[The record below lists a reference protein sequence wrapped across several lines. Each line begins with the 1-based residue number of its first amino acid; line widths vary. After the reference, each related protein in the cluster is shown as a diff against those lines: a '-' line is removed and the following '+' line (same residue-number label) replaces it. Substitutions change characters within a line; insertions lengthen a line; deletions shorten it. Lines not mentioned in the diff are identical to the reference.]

1 MRLPLALLAVMVATP
16 AAAQLPPLP
25 EPTYPQP
32 RYAAPV
38 PLPRTVQPVPLP
50 SAVQPVPLPYARPGN
65 DIGTGQS
72 LPLSPNASNITPDDS
87 RSTIAPTLPIPQIGE
102 DAPPAAF
109 LRAARAALQAG
120 RTGEAQEGLERAE
133 SLYADPLDPAVAGR
147 PPGAVAVSAA
157 AQRGARRVGAGRPQR
172 GDPLHRPRAGGPG
185 SSDSGV
191 LILRFTQSGQ
201 RIAPQRQDGGSRE
214 RRLVACATRR
224 REVGTSEGV

>member
-133 SLYADPLDPAVAGR
+133 SRTLTRSTRPSLADHPARSPFLLLLSEARGALAQGDRNAAIHFIDRALADPEARIPA
-147 PPGAVAVSAA
+147 
-157 AQRGARRVGAGRPQR
+157 
-172 GDPLHRPRAGGPG
+172 
-185 SSDSGV
+185 
-191 LILRFTQSGQ
+191 F
-201 RIAPQRQDGGSRE
+201 
-214 RRLVACATRR
+214 
-224 REVGTSEGV
+224 

>member
-1 MRLPLALLAVMVATP
+1 M
-16 AAAQLPPLP
+16 
-25 EPTYPQP
+25 
-32 RYAAPV
+32 
-38 PLPRTVQPVPLP
+38 QPVPLP

-133 SLYADPLDPAVAGR
+133 SRTLTRSTRPSLADRPARSPFLLLLSEARGALAQGDRNGAIHFIDRALADPEARMPA
-147 PPGAVAVSAA
+147 
-157 AQRGARRVGAGRPQR
+157 
-172 GDPLHRPRAGGPG
+172 
-185 SSDSGV
+185 
-191 LILRFTQSGQ
+191 F
-201 RIAPQRQDGGSRE
+201 
-214 RRLVACATRR
+214 
-224 REVGTSEGV
+224 